1 LVLQEKLSETEEATR
16 RKTEGMKLRD
26 EKHREEAAQKEAKDI
41 EAERYKRSSKP
52 SSSIFFP

>member
-1 LVLQEKLSETEEATR
+1 MSETEEATR
-16 RKTEGMKLRD
+16 RKTEGIKLRD